1 MLEWLNPLT
10 AYQSFRRSM
19 FPSYLGVDIGTTSI
33 KVVEVK
39 PGKKMPAVVN
49 YGFSE
54 ESKFLGRPTSAI
66 QTSNLKLFDQEAAE
80 ILTSIVRNMKPQTT
94 QVIASFPIF
103 SAFVTVLDLPDMT
116 SSELQ
121 SSIAFQAKQ
130 YIPLPISEVS
140 LEWIKVGEYDDAKG
154 YRHQQILLLSVP
166 LEHINKFKKIFEDAG
181 LELRWLELESLSL
194 GRILIGSDPTP
205 TVVVDV
211 GSRSTNIAFFEGG
224 QLRFNGQ
231 SDFGG
236 AALTQAL
243 ASSLNVNPRR
253 AEELKKERGLV
264 GTGAE
269 YELSTIML
277 PFLDA
282 IIGDVKKSEF
292 NYKGQ
297 FVNAKPIERVILS
310 GGGANLL
317 GIEKYFERELT
328 YPTVKASPFLRFEYP
343 PIMEPLV
350 PQLNSFFTVAL
361 GLGAKELI

>member
-1 MLEWLNPLT
+1 MLEWLNPIT
-10 AYQSFRRSM
+10 AYQSFWKSL
-19 FPSYLGVDIGTTSI
+19 FPAYLGVDIGTTSI

-54 ESKFLGRPTSAI
+54 ESKYLGRPTSAI
-66 QTSNLKLFDQEAAE
+66 QTSSLKLFDQEASE
-80 ILTSIVRNMKPQTT
+80 ILISIIRKMKPQTN

-103 SAFVTVLDLPDMT
+103 SAFVTVLDLPEMT
-116 SSELQ
+116 SSELR
-121 SSIAFQAKQ
+121 SSIAYQAKQ

-140 LEWIKVGEYDDAKG
+140 LEWLKVGEFNDDKG

-166 LEHINKFKKIFEDAG
+166 LEHIAKFKKIFEMAN
-181 LELRWLELESLSL
+181 LELRWLELESLSV

-205 TVVVDV
+205 TAIIDI
-211 GSRSTNIAFFEGG
+211 GSRSTNIGFFDGG
-224 QLRFNGQ
+224 QLKFNAQ

-236 AALTQAL
+236 ASLTQAL

-264 GTGAE
+264 GSGAE

-292 NYKGQ
+292 NYQNQ
-297 FVNAKPIERVILS
+297 FPDLRPIERVILS

-317 GIEKYFERELT
+317 GI
-328 YPTVKASPFLRFEYP
+328 
-343 PIMEPLV
+343 
-350 PQLNSFFTVAL
+350 
-361 GLGAKELI
+361 

>member
-1 MLEWLNPLT
+1 MLDWINPLT
-10 AYQSFRRSM
+10 AYQSFKRSV
-19 FPSYLGVDIGTTSI
+19 FPSYLGVDIGTTSV

-54 ESKFLGRPTSAI
+54 ESKYIGRPTSAI
-66 QTSNLKLFDQEAAE
+66 QTSNLKLFDQEATE
-80 ILTSIVRNMKPQTT
+80 ILTTIVQKMKPQTKD
-94 QVIASFPIF
+94 VIASFPIF
-103 SAFVTVLDLPDMT
+103 AAFVTVLDLPEMT
-116 SSELQ
+116 PGELQ

-140 LEWIKVGEYDDAKG
+140 LEWIKVGEYEDDKG

-166 LEHINKFKKIFEDAG
+166 LEHINKFKKIFEMAG
-181 LELRWLELESLSL
+181 LELRWLELESLSV
-194 GRILIGSDPTP
+194 GRILIANDPTP
-205 TVVVDV
+205 TAVIDI
-211 GSRSTNIAFFEGG
+211 GSRSTNIAFYEGG

-243 ASSLNVNPRR
+243 ASSLNINPRR

-264 GTGAE
+264 GSGAE

-282 IIGDVKKSEF
+282 IIGDVKKNEF
-292 NYKGQ
+292 NYKNQ
-297 FVNAKPIERVILS
+297 FPNVKPMERVILS

-317 GIEKYFERELT
+317 GVEKYVEREIGR
-328 YPTVKASPFLRFEYP
+328 PTVKASPFLRFEYP
-343 PIMEPLV
+343 PLMEPLV
-350 PQLNSFFTVAL
+350 SQLNPLFTVAL
-361 GLGAKELI
+361 GLGMKELV